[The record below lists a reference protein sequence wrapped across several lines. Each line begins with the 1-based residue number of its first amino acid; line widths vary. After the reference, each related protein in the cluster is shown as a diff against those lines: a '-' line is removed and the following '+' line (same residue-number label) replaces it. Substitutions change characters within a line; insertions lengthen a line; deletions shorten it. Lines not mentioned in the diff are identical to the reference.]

1 MHILLLTTYFEP
13 DSGAAAVRLSRLAR
27 LLQQAGHTVTV
38 LTTLPHYPEG
48 RIHKGYRWRWQRT
61 ETRDG
66 VTVIQV
72 WLWATPSPKISR
84 KLLSQMSFMFTAALR
99 GLSLPKPDVILVE
112 GQPVFTALA
121 GRFLSRAKSAPYVL
135 NISDLWPD
143 HLLTVGTMSER
154 SLIYRVARR
163 VVNGLYRGAAAIAS
177 MSPQWTTRI
186 EQHIGQHPAL
196 ATIYNGVDL
205 TRFQPG
211 LDDRAFREKYQL
223 GDARII
229 SFIGMFTTQYDF
241 AVMFAVARRLAHRHD
256 LRFVF
261 IGDGSQAEQVRA
273 EVANSP
279 NTRWLGVLPAEE
291 IPQAWAA
298 SSLSYWSVRREDLYR
313 GIIPAKL
320 YEALASGVPVVS
332 GLEGAAADLI
342 TQSGGGINAP
352 FANADALVE
361 GILQLLD
368 DPARY
373 AACQQAARAFAEA
386 HLQPEAVAAAYAD
399 LLQTAI
405 DSRR

>member
-27 LLQQAGHTVTV
+27 LLQAQGHTVTV
-38 LTTLPHYPEG
+38 LTTLPHYPAG
-48 RIHKGYRWRWQRT
+48 RIHKGYRWRWQHT

-72 WLWATPSPKISR
+72 WLWATASPKISR
-84 KLLSQMSFMFTAALR
+84 KLISQASFMFMAALR

-121 GRFLSRAKSAPYVL
+121 GRFLSGVKRAPYVL

-143 HLLTVGTMSER
+143 HLLTVGAMSER
-154 SLIYRVARR
+154 SLVYRVARR
-163 VVNGLYRGAAAIAS
+163 VVDGLYRRAAAIAT
-177 MSPQWTTRI
+177 MSPHWTAIIRK
-186 EQHIGQHPAL
+186 HIGQHPAL
-196 ATIYNGVDL
+196 CTIYNGVDL
-205 TRFQPG
+205 ERFRPAI
-211 LDDRAFREKYQL
+211 DDCAFREKYQL
-223 GDARII
+223 GEARLI

-241 AVMFAVARRLAHRHD
+241 ATMFAVARRLAHRKD
-256 LRFVF
+256 LCFVF
-261 IGDGSQAEQVRA
+261 IGEGSQAEQVGA

-279 NTRWLGVLPAEE
+279 NTRWLGVLDAAE

-298 SSLSYWSVRREDLYR
+298 STLGYWSVRRQDLYR

-342 TQSGGGINAP
+342 TQSGGGLNVP
-352 FANADALVE
+352 FANADLLAE
-361 GILQLLD
+361 GIIQLLD
-368 DPARY
+368 DPEGY
-373 AACQQAARAFAEA
+373 AQYQQAGRAFAEA
-386 HLQPEAVAAAYAD
+386 QLQPEAVAAAYAQ

-405 DSRR
+405 DTSR